1 MIVLMDV
8 LFLLLHS
15 LTLLAVFHFRIV
27 TSVDTLA
34 GNQTISDNGQL
45 LVSKDNLFALGF
57 FSSGS
62 SSSRYLGIWY
72 YGLPDQSVI
81 WVANRDSPINGSFG
95 VLSLNRTGDLIL
107 YTNGDQEH
115 SVVWSTNVSMDVK
128 ADDTFVAQLLDSGNF
143 VLFCGGKIVWQSF
156 YYPTN
161 SLSKGVRL
169 GLNRKTGAEHFVSS
183 WKSADD
189 PGTGQYS
196 FKLIAGRS
204 PQFVLYKGA
213 SPYWIGGPWPWRK
226 HTYIYNYTYVNNQD
240 ELYFTYF
247 RDTEED
253 LSRRIRTVLDETGIL
268 RRLTWFESD
277 GKWKEI
283 WSVPKYRCD
292 SYGQCGDYRK
302 CDPSNENKVD
312 CTCPPGY
319 EPKLLKD
326 RILKDGEGICVKK
339 QQESS
344 LLCEQG
350 EGFVKMS
357 KVHVSNNSSA
367 VWLGKNMGYLLCQQQ
382 CMSNYSCLAYASV
395 GVAGT
400 MGCLA
405 WYGRLMDSL
414 EFREDGYDL
423 YVCGDA
429 LQLVEYAS
437 EPNNFLKRKE
447 VLVILAVSVSSAWIV
462 IVGCLFLKRSIK
474 RRVVTD
480 KRSKRIFHINNLD
493 QNKNTLM
500 ADELKE
506 TTSQVDLAF
515 YDLNTISAATNNFS
529 LANKIGQGGFG
540 SVYKGQLPD
549 GQQVAVK
556 RLSKN
561 SRQGM
566 EEFVNEVKLIA
577 KLQHRNLVKL
587 LGCCIEREEPMLI
600 YEYLINKSLD
610 TFLFDQVRSGSL
622 HWQKRFDIIVGTAR
636 GILYLHQ
643 DSRLRIIH
651 RDLKTSNVLLDAEMN
666 PKISDFGMARIF
678 EDDQMQ
684 DETKKVVGTY
694 GYMSPEYAVFGK
706 FSIKSD
712 VFSFGV
718 IVLEIITG
726 KKINEFDQ
734 LPALS
739 LIGYVWELWTKDKAL
754 EVVDPVM
761 EESYLPYEA
770 LKCIQIALL
779 CVQEDVRARPTMLDA
794 VFMLNNDMPLP
805 YPRQPGFIF
814 HRTYNPS
821 STAREEG
828 SNSVNTI
835 TITTTL
841 AR

>member
-1 MIVLMDV
+1 MDV
-8 LFLLLHS
+8 FFLLLHS
-15 LTLLAVFHFRIV
+15 FTLVVFHSRIV
-27 TSVDTLA
+27 TSGDTLA
-34 GNQTISDNGQL
+34 CNQNISDDGQL

-57 FSSGS
+57 FSSGN

-72 YGLPDQSVI
+72 YGLPDQYVI

-95 VLSLNRTGDLIL
+95 VLSLNRIGDLIL
-107 YTNGDQEH
+107 YSNGDQEH
-115 SVVWSTNVSMDVK
+115 SVVWSTNLSMDVQ
-128 ADDTFVAQLLDSGNF
+128 ADDTCVAQLLDSGNF
-143 VLFCGGKIVWQSF
+143 ALFRGGKIVWQSF

-161 SLSKGVRL
+161 SVLKEVRL
-169 GLNRKTGAEHFVSS
+169 GLNRRTGEEHFISS

-196 FKLIAGRS
+196 LKLIAGGS

-213 SPYWIGGPWPWRK
+213 SPYWISSPWPWRK
-226 HTYIYNYTYVNNQD
+226 YAYVYNYTYVNSQD

-247 RDTEED
+247 RPTEED
-253 LSRRIRTVLDETGIL
+253 ISRRIRSVLDETGTI
-268 RRLTWFESD
+268 RRLNWFESD
-277 GKWKEI
+277 GKWKEL
-283 WSVPKYRCD
+283 WSAPKYRCD
-292 SYGQCGDYRK
+292 SYGQCGDYMK
-302 CDPSNENKVD
+302 CNPSNENKVD

-319 EPKLLKD
+319 EPKLMKN
-326 RILKDGEGICVKK
+326 RILKDGEGICMKK
-339 QQESS
+339 QQGSS

-357 KVHVSNNSSA
+357 KVNVPDNSNA
-367 VWLGKNMGYLLCQQQ
+367 VWLGKNMGYLQCQQE

-400 MGCLA
+400 TGCLA
-405 WYGRLMDSL
+405 WYGRLMDSI

-423 YVCGDA
+423 YVCVDV

-437 EPNNFLKRKE
+437 KSSSLLKRKE
-447 VLVILAVSVSSAWIV
+447 MLAILAISVFSAWIV
-462 IVGCLFLKRSIK
+462 IVVFLFLRKRIK
-474 RRVVTD
+474 RRATKD
-480 KRSKRIFHINNLD
+480 KWSKRISHINSLD
-493 QNKNTLM
+493 HNKNTLM
-500 ADELKE
+500 ADELRE
-506 TTSQVDLAF
+506 TNNQAELAF
-515 YDLNTISAATNNFS
+515 YDLSTISTATNNFS
-529 LANKIGQGGFG
+529 LGNKIGQGGFG

-566 EEFVNEVKLIA
+566 EEFINEVKLIA

-587 LGCCIEREEPMLI
+587 LGCCVEGEEPMLI

-610 TFLFDQVRSGSL
+610 SSLFDHVRSGSL
-622 HWQKRFDIIVGTAR
+622 DWRKRFDIIVGTAR

-651 RDLKTSNVLLDAEMN
+651 RDLKTSNVLLDAEMK

-684 DETKKVVGTY
+684 DVTKKVVGTY

-706 FSIKSD
+706 FSVKSD

-718 IVLEIITG
+718 IVLEIISG
-726 KKINEFDQ
+726 KKNNDFDQ
-734 LPALS
+734 PSASS
-739 LIGYVWELWTKDKAL
+739 LIGYVWELWRKDRAL
-754 EVVDPVM
+754 EVVDPAV
-761 EESYLPYEA
+761 EESYLPHEA

-779 CVQEDVRARPTMLDA
+779 CVQEDVMDRPTMLDV
-794 VFMLNNDMPLP
+794 VFMLNNDMALP

-814 HRTYNPS
+814 YRTYNPNS
-821 STAREEG
+821 IVREEG
-828 SNSVNTI
+828 SSSINTI